1 MKPTLTLLTVLLALC
16 SVNVPAALNAAEPPH
31 HTSMPDVRPWRTATY
46 DEAFFQGR
54 TVCGE
59 EALKFMWQ
67 GINWRSNPDGIPEKF
82 SKLQRLLSGE
92 AVMEFN
98 GKTKASRR

>member
-67 GINWRSNPDGIPEKF
+67 GINWRSNPDGIC
-82 SKLQRLLSGE
+82 LLYTS
-92 AVMEFN
+92 
-98 GKTKASRR
+98 